1 MHLTMISL
9 GTFDRRCSPLV
20 VVHVLGGVS
29 CGFMQLHAIRIKNDR
44 EHSLLVEA
52 TCISSLL
59 GDISNGHNKRM
70 DTYER
75 VGTHNDEKV
84 FVALVFPACWLS
96 VGLGWHLAGAYHDK
110 SAGNKLQET
119 SYTKTMTI

>member
-9 GTFDRRCSPLV
+9 GTVGRRCSSLV

-29 CGFMQLHAIRIKNDR
+29 WGFMQLHAIRIKNDR
-44 EHSLLVEA
+44 EHILLVEA
-52 TCISSLL
+52 TCMSSLM
-59 GDISNGHNKRM
+59 GDISTGYNMRM

-75 VGTHNDEKV
+75 AGTHNDEEV

-96 VGLGWHLAGAYHDK
+96 VGSGWHPAGA
-110 SAGNKLQET
+110 
-119 SYTKTMTI
+119 